1 MYFLPKEVQG
11 YLSYHNIQEEMTT
24 EFLKESEPMSLAN
37 AIAVKE
43 YVGLL
48 SNPFGNGTK
57 ITFLKVKN
65 I

>member
-1 MYFLPKEVQG
+1 MFVEVSDQVLKIIVMYKTQ
-11 YLSYHNIQEEMTT
+11 I
-24 EFLKESEPMSLAN
+24 KESEPMSLAN

-57 ITFLKVKN
+57 TTFSESSNYEN